1 MHDLVIRN
9 ALLYDGSGS
18 APVRGD
24 LAVDGGRISLVGK
37 SKEASEETIDAD
49 GLALMPGIIDNHTHY
64 DAQLTWDP
72 LATPSSSLGVT
83 TAVIGNCGF
92 TIAPCRPADREL
104 ILKNLTQVEGM
115 SLEVLQAGTR
125 WDFESVPEFFG
136 MLERQGVAINVAG
149 FVGHSSVRTYV
160 MGEDAPK
167 RAATPTEVAQM
178 KDIVLAGVRAGAVGF
193 ATSTSPNH
201 NGHGGMPMPSR
212 LADEAELRA
221 LVGCLKEAGRG
232 VFMLTKGG
240 QTKVEFLEEL
250 AAETGRPV
258 VIAALL
264 HNNSN
269 PRAVFDDLERI
280 TAANGRG
287 HRLLGAVSCCPL
299 TMDFT
304 LHSPYTFEGL
314 AAWKPVLP
322 LTGQKYKS
330 ALKEKTFRDA
340 VRAEINGPPVATRLF
355 NGEWD
360 KVYVEN
366 VRLPA
371 NQKWQQQTVA
381 DMARAA
387 GADPLDAMLDLALAE
402 DLDTEFSAL
411 LLNSDERAVGEMLR
425 HPHTLVSLSDAG
437 AHLTLFNDA
446 GFGLHLMGH
455 WVREKGVLSLQEA
468 VRKLTGDPA
477 AVFGIKERGRLK
489 AGYAA
494 DLLLFDPKTVNRGA
508 KTRVQD
514 LPAGGSRLITPSAG
528 VHGVWVNGVRIADE
542 RGARAD
548 LSAAKGLPGRVL
560 REFLS

>member
-1 MHDLVIRN
+1 MHDLLIRN
-9 ALLYDGSGS
+9 ALLLDGTGS
-18 APVRGD
+18 APQLGD
-24 LAVDGGRISLVGK
+24 LSV
-37 SKEASEETIDAD
+37 SKEKISGIGQNLGASKQTIDAS

-72 LATPSSSLGVT
+72 LATPSPALGVT

-92 TIAPCRPADREL
+92 TIAPCRPGDREL

-115 SLEVLQAGTR
+115 SLEVLRAGTR
-125 WDFESVPEFFG
+125 WGFESVPEFFA

-160 MGEDAPK
+160 MGEDAPR
-167 RAATPTEVAQM
+167 RAATAEEVARM
-178 KDIVLAGVRAGAVGF
+178 KEVVLAGMRAGAIGF

-201 NGHGGMPMPSR
+201 NGHGGKPMPSR
-212 LADEAELRA
+212 LADDQELRT

-240 QTKVEFLEEL
+240 QTTVEFLEEL
-250 AAETGRPV
+250 AAASGRPV

-269 PRAVFDDLERI
+269 PRGVFEDLEKI
-280 TAANGRG
+280 TAANARGRK
-287 HRLLGAVSCCPL
+287 LLGAVSCCPL

-314 AAWKPVLP
+314 AAWKPALS
-322 LTGQKYKS
+322 LSGEKYKS
-330 ALKEKTFRDA
+330 ILKNKAFRDA
-340 VRAEINGPPVATRLF
+340 VRAEIGGAPVATRLF

-371 NQKWQQQTVA
+371 NQQWQQQTVA
-381 DMARAA
+381 DLARAT

-411 LLNSDERAVGEMLR
+411 LLNSDERAVSELLR
-425 HPHTLVSLSDAG
+425 HPHALVSLSDAG

-446 GFGLHLMGH
+446 GFGLHLLGH
-455 WVREKGVLSLQEA
+455 WVRERRVLKLEDA
-468 VRKLTGDPA
+468 VRKLTSQPA
-477 AVFGIKERGRLK
+477 AVFGIPERGALK

-494 DLLLFDPKTVNRGA
+494 DLLLFDPETVHRGPKTG
-508 KTRVQD
+508 VQD
-514 LPAGGSRLITPSAG
+514 LPAGGTRLITPAIG
-528 VHGVWVNGVRIADE
+528 VKGVWVNGSRVADE
-542 RGARAD
+542 GGIRAGN
-548 LSAAKGLPGRVL
+548 ALPGRVL
-560 REFLS
+560 RNFLS